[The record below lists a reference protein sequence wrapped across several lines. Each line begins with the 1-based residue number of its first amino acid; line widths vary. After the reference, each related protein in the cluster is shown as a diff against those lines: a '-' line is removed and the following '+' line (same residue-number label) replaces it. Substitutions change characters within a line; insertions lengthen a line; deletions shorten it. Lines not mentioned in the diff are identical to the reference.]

1 MSPVSS
7 KIASSKE
14 RTLRVSTSNG
24 EPVALTIDASDPVAV
39 RLEIENNC
47 GCADG
52 PVRGVGSYTD
62 TDFGG
67 R

>member
-7 KIASSKE
+7 KIDSAKE
-14 RTLRVSTSNG
+14 RTLRVSATKG
-24 EPVALTIDASDPVAV
+24 EPVALTIDASDPVAL
-39 RLEIENNC
+39 RLEIDNNC
-47 GCADG
+47 GCAES
-52 PVRGVGSYTD
+52 PVTGAGSYTD

>member
-1 MSPVSS
+1 MSSVSS
-7 KIASSKE
+7 KIDSAKE
-14 RTLRVSTSNG
+14 RTLRVSANTG

-39 RLEIENNC
+39 RLEIVSNC
-47 GCADG
+47 GCAAS
-52 PVRGVGSYTD
+52 PVGVGSYTD